1 MNDMLYASLRERV
14 VGERGVIMIIGAP
27 DTGKTT
33 MARLLLEDAV
43 EAGRSVAFVDGDI
56 AANTTGP
63 PACVGLRLVPGQYEL
78 QTLERADALKFVG
91 AVQPQGVV
99 LPHVVAAAD
108 LVNEATAQSDFVVL
122 DTTGLVSGVV
132 GQTLK
137 YHLVELLRPSLVIA
151 MQRGSE
157 LEPTIG
163 MLRRFL
169 GSRVAK
175 VSPEDAAAPLSPLDR
190 RDARR
195 AAFREELAEPLQHW
209 SVSPHVF
216 APTLPEGFD
225 SAKLDQMVVGVQ
237 DGTGNCLGL
246 GVLHDVGGSIS
257 LATRHGAAMEGIRLG
272 SIRLDPETY
281 AVSPVRL
288 RQLIFGV

>member
-43 EAGRSVAFVDGDI
+43 EAGRSVAFVDADI

-137 YHLVELLRPSLVIA
+137 YHLVELAAPTLVIA

-157 LEPTIG
+157 MEPIVG

-169 GSRVAK
+169 GVRVARSEPQSDH
-175 VSPEDAAAPLSPLDR
+175 VPLSPVER
-190 RDARR
+190 SEQRTKAFADA
-195 AAFREELAEPLQHW
+195 LAEPLERWRIQ
-209 SVSPHVF
+209 STVF
-216 APTLPEGFD
+216 APTLPEGFED
-225 SAKLDQMVVGVQ
+225 DKLDGMLVGIQ
-237 DGTGNCLGL
+237 DGEGGCLGL
-246 GVLHDVGGSIS
+246 GVIEHEDDHLRV
-257 LATRHGAAMEGIRLG
+257 ATRHGQDMQGLRLG
-272 SIRLDPETY
+272 SMRIDLETH
-281 AVSPVRL
+281 ATTPVRL
-288 RQLIFGV
+288 RQLFFGL

>member
-1 MNDMLYASLRERV
+1 MNKALYASLRERLL
-14 VGERGVIMIIGAP
+14 GERGVVMIVGAP

-43 EAGRSVAFVDGDI
+43 EAGRSVAFVDADI
-56 AANTTGP
+56 ASNTTGP
-63 PACVGLRLVPGQYEL
+63 PACVGLRWVPGQYEL
-78 QTLERADALKFVG
+78 QTLDRADALRFVG

-108 LVNEATAQSDFVVL
+108 LVNEATSRADLVVL
-122 DTTGLVSGVV
+122 DTTGVVAGVV

-137 YHLVELLRPSLVIA
+137 YHLVELVKPAVVIA

-169 GSRVAK
+169 GARVAK
-175 VSPEDAAAPLSPLDR
+175 VVPEESGTPLSPLDR
-190 RDARR
+190 RDAQR
-195 AAFREELAEPLQHW
+195 AAFREALGEPLQHW

-237 DGTGNCLGL
+237 DGTGGCLGL
-246 GVLHDVGGSIS
+246 GVLQDVGGVIS
-257 LATRHGAAMEGIRLG
+257 LATRHGEAMEGLRLG
-272 SIRLDPETY
+272 SIRLDPETF